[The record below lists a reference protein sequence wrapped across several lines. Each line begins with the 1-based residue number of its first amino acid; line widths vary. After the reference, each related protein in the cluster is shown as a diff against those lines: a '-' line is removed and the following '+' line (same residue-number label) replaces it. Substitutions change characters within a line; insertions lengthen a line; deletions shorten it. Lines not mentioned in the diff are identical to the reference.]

1 MALTLSYTVTSLK
14 VKDEVNADG
23 VTLQN
28 AVVQTYW
35 KCVGTDDNGNT
46 GEFQGATPFTAAN
59 VPAASFKAFEDL
71 VEADVVAWIQAV
83 VDGDAAYKEHIEAQI
98 QRQIDADITRE
109 TALPWATDVTP
120 PLPEDAP
127 AGDPAPADPVDPAA

>member
-1 MALTLSYTVTSLK
+1 MALTLTYTVQSLK

-35 KCVGTDDNGNT
+35 KALGEDADGNV
-46 GEFQGATPFTAAN
+46 GEFSGATPFSAATVSEGSFTAFA
-59 VPAASFKAFEDL
+59 DL
-71 VEADVVAWIQAV
+71 QESDVTAWISAVVEADA
-83 VDGDAAYKEHIEAQI
+83 GYKAHILEQC
-98 QRQIDADITRE
+98 QRQIDDDIAKDTPM
-109 TALPWATDVTP
+109 PWAPDVTP

-127 AGDPAPADPVDPAA
+127 PAEGAAVDVSDPEE